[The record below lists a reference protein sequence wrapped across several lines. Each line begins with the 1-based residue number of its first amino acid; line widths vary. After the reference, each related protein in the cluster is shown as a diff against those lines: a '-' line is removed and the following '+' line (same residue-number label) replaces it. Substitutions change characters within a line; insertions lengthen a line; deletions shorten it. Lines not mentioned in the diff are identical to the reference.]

1 MITNALIKHG
11 HPVLQKPLWRRI
23 TVDVLIF
30 FLCFISQNLSSLM
43 SKAVKLIDYA
53 TAGNLTEEN
62 FAVTT
67 EEVPASETLKKDKL
81 LVRVTDL
88 SADPHMRLYVSRGSY
103 HIFPLG
109 QAISG
114 IGAGIVEV
122 STSDNFKPGDAIS
135 NPSMA
140 WANYSVVDAAKSVKL
155 DTTNFPISAHLGVLG
170 MTSFTAYLGLAL
182 ARPKKGETIVVSAA
196 GGAVGQ
202 IVIQL
207 AKEMGLYV
215 IAISGSD
222 EKNEY
227 AASLGADSL
236 INYKTTKDMAV
247 ALQIAAPKGI
257 DIFWDNVGG
266 ELLDLIL
273 TKFNKF
279 GRAIVCG
286 AISQY
291 SADGAERY
299 GLKNTQSLITSSSSM
314 IGFLYSDYMNTHY
327 YTDFIAKFTTLINE
341 GKIKYKLDVVD
352 GIEKAPRAFIDLFES
367 ANFGKRII
375 HVTDP

>member
-1 MITNALIKHG
+1 
-11 HPVLQKPLWRRI
+11 
-23 TVDVLIF
+23 
-30 FLCFISQNLSSLM
+30 M